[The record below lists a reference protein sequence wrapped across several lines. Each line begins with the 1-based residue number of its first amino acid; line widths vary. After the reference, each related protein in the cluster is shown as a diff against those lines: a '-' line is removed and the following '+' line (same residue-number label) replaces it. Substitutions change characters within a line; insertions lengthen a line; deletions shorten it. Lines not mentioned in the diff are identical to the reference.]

1 MLLNLTW
8 ALCSWKTETMK
19 IIHLPFCVL
28 GMIYYK
34 EPSFFRWLG
43 QGSQSHPCLV
53 YLLPIPPVPI
63 LWFINDF
70 NSIPTGQNT
79 CYLDL
84 IKLELSFS
92 PWLDPEFWFIR
103 IPASTQPLLMLCW
116 PQDKQG
122 SDILPCPPPHTQRT
136 PFQGWSSL
144 CIKEKLFSAWS
155 LNTHRS

>member
-1 MLLNLTW
+1 MLLENRNHEDNPLTL
-8 ALCSWKTETMK
+8 LCSRNDLLQGTILLQMTWTRLTVPP
-19 IIHLPFCVL
+19 LP
-28 GMIYYK
+28 
-34 EPSFFRWLG
+34 
-43 QGSQSHPCLV
+43 V

-63 LWFINDF
+63 LSFLNDF